1 MIGMEDEN
9 YGGASAP
16 AALHVR
22 WTSLPEEKDETETT
36 VLWILNERHF
46 LVLLG
51 SVSSRSVGL
60 LHHRERAACPSGTR
74 FERNLEK
81 RPQRSVF

>member
-36 VLWILNERHF
+36 VL
-46 LVLLG
+46 
-51 SVSSRSVGL
+51 
-60 LHHRERAACPSGTR
+60 
-74 FERNLEK
+74 
-81 RPQRSVF
+81 